1 MGGLG
6 YNSLT
11 QTLGSFIMF
20 FGTSVMGISGTLVGL
35 AIGVASLWDG
45 VSDPLVGN
53 LSDKHKN
60 KFFGKRLGFILCAVF
75 LIAFCNI
82 LLWSMPKISEIG
94 MFLWL
99 FVFLVLL
106 ETANTFFSTPFS
118 ALAIDLAPEYNEQT
132 KLQSFKTSF
141 NIVGMILPSILMY
154 FFTSV
159 ETALLWMPS

>member
-60 KFFGKRLGFILCAVF
+60 KFFGKR
-75 LIAFCNI
+75 
-82 LLWSMPKISEIG
+82 
-94 MFLWL
+94 
-99 FVFLVLL
+99 
-106 ETANTFFSTPFS
+106 
-118 ALAIDLAPEYNEQT
+118 
-132 KLQSFKTSF
+132 
-141 NIVGMILPSILMY
+141 
-154 FFTSV
+154 
-159 ETALLWMPS
+159 